1 MRVKWSR
8 KRRLQAGCVLA
19 GFLLYGAAMAAGLDR
34 EGTGV
39 LERSPHGEGETVYQ
53 VAVDGLLPQET
64 EISVAVGERAY
75 TDEEAEEIFD
85 RIWGEMPSR
94 ILGENPSLDQVR
106 TDLNLI
112 SRRDDYGVTVDWS
125 GGGEWIDS
133 LGRVY
138 GEQASPEGEE
148 VWLQAELSD
157 GSRQAVYELP
167 VIVYPP
173 ARTEEERTVERFLAE
188 IREED
193 QSQGGES
200 FTLPEQFEGR
210 ELSYRDPEGRPLWA
224 LPALGILAAVFYE
237 TEEKEQRKRARE
249 KRERELM
256 RDYPEVVSRLTVF
269 LGAGLTIR
277 GAWEKVV
284 RGYEKSLAEGG
295 RKHAAYEEMRETLDR
310 MEKKVP
316 EGKAYQEFGKACGL
330 QPYLKLAGLLE
341 QNRREGTK
349 NLRGTMRLEMAS
361 AFEERKNL
369 ARKQGEEA
377 GAKLLIP
384 LFLMLGVVMAMVM
397 APALL
402 SF

>member
-1 MRVKWSR
+1 MRVKWSS
-8 KRRLQAGCVLA
+8 KRRLQAGGVLA

-34 EGTGV
+34 EGTSV

-53 VAVDGLLPQET
+53 VAVDGLLPHET

-112 SRRDDYGVTVDWS
+112 SRRDDYGVSVDWS

-157 GSRQAVYELP
+157 GSRQSVYELP
-167 VIVYPP
+167 VTVYPP

-269 LGAGLTIR
+269 LGAGLTVR

-295 RKHAAYEEMRETLDR
+295 RKHAAYEEMREALDR

>member
-34 EGTGV
+34 EGTAV

-75 TDEEAEEIFD
+75 TDEEAEVIFD

-167 VIVYPP
+167 VTVYPP
-173 ARTEEERTVERFLAE
+173 ARTEEERTVERFLEE

-193 QSQGGES
+193 QSQGGEN
-200 FTLPEQFEGR
+200 FILPERFEGR

-269 LGAGLTIR
+269 LGAGLTVR

-295 RKHAAYEEMRETLDR
+295 RKHAAYEEMREALDR

>member
-19 GFLLYGAAMAAGLDR
+19 GFLLYGVAMAAGLDR
-34 EGTGV
+34 EGTAV

-85 RIWGEMPSR
+85 RIWEEMPSR

-269 LGAGLTIR
+269 LGAGLTVR

-295 RKHAAYEEMRETLDR
+295 RKHAAYEEMREALDR

>member
-34 EGTGV
+34 EGTSV

-53 VAVDGLLPQET
+53 VAVEGLLPQET

-133 LGRVY
+133 LGRMY
-138 GEQASPEGEE
+138 GEQASQEGEE

-157 GSRQAVYELP
+157 GSRQSVYELP
-167 VIVYPP
+167 VTVYPP

-193 QSQGGES
+193 QSQGGEN

-269 LGAGLTIR
+269 LGAGLTVR

-295 RKHAAYEEMRETLDR
+295 RKHAAYEEMREALDR

-341 QNRREGTK
+341 QNRR
-349 NLRGTMRLEMAS
+349 
-361 AFEERKNL
+361 
-369 ARKQGEEA
+369 
-377 GAKLLIP
+377 
-384 LFLMLGVVMAMVM
+384 
-397 APALL
+397 
-402 SF
+402 

>member
-19 GFLLYGAAMAAGLDR
+19 GFLLYGSAMAAGLDR
-34 EGTGV
+34 EGTSV

-53 VAVDGLLPQET
+53 VAVEGLLPQET

-112 SRRDDYGVTVDWS
+112 SRRDDYGVTADWS
-125 GGGEWIDS
+125 GGGGRIDS

-157 GSRQAVYELP
+157 GSRQSVYELP
-167 VIVYPP
+167 VTVYPP

-269 LGAGLTIR
+269 LGAGLTVR

-295 RKHAAYEEMRETLDR
+295 RKHAAYEEMREALDR

>member
-19 GFLLYGAAMAAGLDR
+19 GFLLYGSAMAAGLDR
-34 EGTGV
+34 EGTAV

-157 GSRQAVYELP
+157 GSRQSVYELP
-167 VIVYPP
+167 VTVYPP
-173 ARTEEERTVERFLAE
+173 ARTEEERTVERFLEE

-269 LGAGLTIR
+269 LGAGLTVR

-295 RKHAAYEEMRETLDR
+295 RKHAAYEEMREALDR